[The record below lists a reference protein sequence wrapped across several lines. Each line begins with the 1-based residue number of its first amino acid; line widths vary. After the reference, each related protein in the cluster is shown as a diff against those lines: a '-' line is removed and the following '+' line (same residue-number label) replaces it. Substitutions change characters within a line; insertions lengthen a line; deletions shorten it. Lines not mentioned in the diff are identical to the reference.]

1 MAQSDFLEKT
11 DDPLAVQMEH
21 FRDNVGPFVILFG
34 LNPTEVGGQAVDAT
48 VFRFVLTQQKRI
60 IAAGQQSTDAKN
72 KLRDGDPSAPNV
84 AISLAFPAQPA
95 IVPSPVFP
103 GVVKRF
109 RDLVA
114 KIKAHANYT
123 RAIGE
128 TLKIEGAELVG
139 PDTVDGQPDLT
150 GAKVAGGQ
158 VIIPW
163 AKGKYQGIRIEKDRG
178 DGTGFHFIAVDTSP
192 DYIDT
197 EPHPTTPTIWKYRAF
212 YIVDDQKVGQCS
224 AVVEVRVGG

>member
-11 DDPLAVQMEH
+11 DDPLALQMEH
-21 FRDNVGPFVILFG
+21 FRDNVAPFVTLFN
-34 LNPTEVGGQAVDAT
+34 LTPAEVGGQAADAT

-60 IAAGQQSTDAKN
+60 IASGQQATDAKN

-84 AISLAFPAQPA
+84 AISLAFPGQPG
-95 IVPSPVFP
+95 IIPSPVFP

-128 TLKIEGAELVG
+128 TLKIEGAELTA
-139 PDTVDGQPDLT
+139 PNTVDGQPDLT
-150 GAKVAGGQ
+150 GPKMAGGQ
-158 VIIPW
+158 VIVPW
-163 AKGKYQGIRIEKDRG
+163 AKGKYQGVRVEKDRG
-178 DGTGFHFIAVDTSP
+178 DGTGWHFVGVDTTP

-197 EPHPTTPTIWKYRAF
+197 EPHPATLTIWKYRAF
-212 YIVDDQKVGQCS
+212 YIVGDQKVGQCS